1 MAILLG
7 AAANAAQPS
16 LEDLL
21 QELLT
26 SAPTRLSAR
35 FETLEP
41 DKLDLLRSLPAYAT
55 ERGLKL
61 KALLMI
67 GPNGPGRAH
76 TVVVVLAQ
84 EESFRMSVVLTSGGR
99 ISRKATTPIAADA
112 LARWVRGITA
122 STLLIPAGSDI
133 SSLEAKL
140 KDADFDL
147 LLALF
152 NPDELVL
159 FVADLRTGD
168 RSLAKQLIKVI
179 NGPMRAMRPTYP
191 RE

>member
-16 LEDLL
+16 REDLL

-26 SAPTRLSAR
+26 SAPTQLSAR

-67 GPNGPGRAH
+67 GPTGPGRAH

-99 ISRKATTPIAADA
+99 ISRKGTTPIAADA

-179 NGPMRAMRPTYP
+179 NGPMRVTRPTHP

>member
-7 AAANAAQPS
+7 AAGNVAQPS
-16 LEDLL
+16 RDDLL
-21 QELLT
+21 RELLT
-26 SAPTRLSAR
+26 PAPTRLTAR

-76 TVVVVLAQ
+76 TLVVVLAL
-84 EESFRMSVVLTSGGR
+84 EESFRMIAVLTSGGH
-99 ISRKATTPIAADA
+99 ISRKGTTPVATDA

-152 NPDELVL
+152 NPDESVL
-159 FVADLRTGD
+159 FVADLRSGD
-168 RSLAKQLIKVI
+168 RSLAKQLIEVI
-179 NGPMRAMRPTYP
+179 NGPIRAMRPTYP

>member
-7 AAANAAQPS
+7 AAGNAAQPS
-16 LEDLL
+16 REDLL
-21 QELLT
+21 RELLT
-26 SAPTRLSAR
+26 PNPTRLSAR

-55 ERGLKL
+55 ERGQKL
-61 KALLMI
+61 RALLMI

-76 TVVVVLAQ
+76 TMVVVLAQ
-84 EESFRMSVVLTSGGR
+84 EKSFRMIAVLTSGGR
-99 ISRKATTPIAADA
+99 ISRKGTTPIAADA

-122 STLLIPAGSDI
+122 STLLIPAGSDV
-133 SSLEAKL
+133 SSLKTKL

-152 NPDELVL
+152 NPDEPVL

-168 RSLAKQLIKVI
+168 RSLAKQLLEAI
-179 NGPMRAMRPTYP
+179 NGPIRAMRPTYS

>member
-7 AAANAAQPS
+7 AAETAAQPS
-16 LEDLL
+16 RDDLL

-26 SAPTRLSAR
+26 PAPTRLSAR
-35 FETLEP
+35 FEQLEP

-61 KALLMI
+61 KALLLI

-76 TVVVVLAQ
+76 TLVVVLAQ
-84 EESFRMSVVLTSGGR
+84 EESFRMIVVLTSGGR
-99 ISRKATTPIAADA
+99 ISRKGTTPIAADA

-133 SSLEAKL
+133 SSLEAQL

-168 RSLAKQLIKVI
+168 RSLAKQLLEAI
-179 NGPMRAMRPTYP
+179 NGPIRAMRPTYS

>member
-16 LEDLL
+16 REDLL
-21 QELLT
+21 RELLT

-99 ISRKATTPIAADA
+99 ISRKGTTPIAADA

>member
-16 LEDLL
+16 REDLL

-26 SAPTRLSAR
+26 SAPTQLSAR

-152 NPDELVL
+152 NPDEVVL

>member
-16 LEDLL
+16 REDLL

-26 SAPTRLSAR
+26 SAPTPLSAR